1 MKVEI
6 EVEKLETFR
15 ETLENVLK
23 YNTIIPSCAEEIQ
36 ASFKEL
42 DPYNLPIIKETP
54 KQLSSPQIAEF
65 LDDIADVMAGYLYNC
80 RKDNKDAQ
88 RYARFLDQLPPTEAE
103 GL

>member
-23 YNTIIPSCAEEIQ
+23 YNTIIPSCAEEIR

-42 DPYNLPIIKETP
+42 GPYNLPIIKETP
-54 KQLSSPQIAEF
+54 KQLSSPQIAAF
-65 LDDIADVMAGYLYNC
+65 LGEVADVMAGYLLNK
-80 RKDNKDAQ
+80 KDDANAKK
-88 RYARFLDQLPPTEAE
+88 YGTHLDAIMERLQEWRE
-103 GL
+103 

>member
-23 YNTIIPSCAEEIQ
+23 YNTIIPSCAEEIR

-42 DPYNLPIIKETP
+42 GPYNLPIIKE
-54 KQLSSPQIAEF
+54 K
-65 LDDIADVMAGYLYNC
+65 
-80 RKDNKDAQ
+80 
-88 RYARFLDQLPPTEAE
+88 
-103 GL
+103 